1 MNTMISQAEV
11 KKIPYGITDYKLVRQ
26 GNYYFLDK
34 TQYIIEIEHFG
45 RYLFFIRPR
54 RFGKS
59 FFLSLLESYYDIY
72 YKEQFQELFSGT
84 TIYTHPTPEQGQYL
98 VLSFN
103 LSQIEPAK
111 DKLETSFIA
120 HTKSRALSFLLKYAD
135 LLLKNVDFT
144 KKSIEESSS
153 PADILSY
160 IINFCKDSHR
170 DLYVIVDEY
179 DNFANTLLTTSGS
192 SAYIEVTRGKGF
204 LRSFFNVLKGGT
216 TGTDA
221 PIKRLFITGVSPI
234 TMDDVT
240 SGFNIGEQISLLPQ
254 FNRMLG
260 FTRKDVEEMLD
271 YYATAGYLPQ
281 NHNDLLELIDFW
293 YGNYL
298 FSEDDYTTMYNT
310 DMVLYF
316 MKNYLPNKKIPKDLI
331 DRNVRI
337 DYGKLRHLIV
347 VDKDKNKLPYTNGNF
362 SKLKHILETGEILST
377 VVKGFPIEEV
387 TDTTNFNSLLFY
399 FGLLT
404 IKGTHLNKLRLVIP
418 NESVK
423 RLYYDYIL
431 EANQETG
438 AFSMNMNTYIELIE
452 AMAFRGEWEPLLT
465 YIITLMGESMA
476 LRDFITGEKSLQA
489 FLNVYL
495 GLSDLF
501 IIHSEKELNKG
512 YADLFIEPF
521 LTRYPEVAHAYLIE
535 IKYVSPDKKVSRAKL
550 NQLKKEAETQ
560 LNQYHL
566 DKKFQKV
573 LEKTTLTR
581 LIMIFSGHK
590 HLYLGKADQ

>member
-1 MNTMISQAEV
+1 MAGQEEI
-11 KKIPYGITDYKLVRQ
+11 KKIPYGLTDYKRIRRQ
-26 GNYYFLDK
+26 NYYYLDK
-34 TQYIIEIEHFG
+34 TRYIPLLEDVGSF
-45 RYLFFIRPR
+45 LFFIRPR

-59 FFLSLLESYYDIY
+59 SFLSLLESYYDIY
-72 YKEQFQELFSGT
+72 YKDQFQELFSGT
-84 TIYTHPTPEQGQYL
+84 WIDTQPTPEQGQYL

-103 LSQIEPAK
+103 FSQVELTK
-111 DKLETSFIA
+111 EKLETSFIA
-120 HTKSRALSFLLKYAD
+120 HTKTIALSFLVKYAD
-135 LLLKNVDFT
+135 LLLKDVDFT
-144 KKSIEESSS
+144 KKSIEESLSS
-153 PADILSY
+153 ADILSFV
-160 IINFCKDSHR
+160 IHFCKNSHR

-192 SAYIEVTRGKGF
+192 SAYLEVTTGQGF

-221 PIKRLFITGVSPI
+221 PVKRLFITGVSPI

-254 FNRMLG
+254 FNQMLG
-260 FTRKDVEEMLD
+260 FTRQDVEEMLD
-271 YYATAGYLPQ
+271 YYSTAGLVPP
-281 NHNDLLELIDFW
+281 NHDHLLELIDFW

-298 FSEDDYTTMYNT
+298 FSEDDHVTMANT

-316 MKNYLPNKKIPKDLI
+316 MRNYLPGGKIPRDLI

-347 VDKDKNKLPYTNGNF
+347 ADKDKTQLPITNGNF
-362 SKLKHILETGEILST
+362 SKLKQILETGEILSD

-404 IKGTHLNKLRLVIP
+404 INGTHLNKMRLVIP

-431 EANQETG
+431 KANRETG
-438 AFSMNMNTYIELIE
+438 AFSMNMHTYSELIDG
-452 AMAFRGEWEPLLT
+452 MAFRGEWEPLLT
-465 YIITLMGESMA
+465 YIINLMGETMA

-495 GLSDLF
+495 GLSDLYLV
-501 IIHSEKELNKG
+501 HGEKELNMG
-512 YADLFIEPF
+512 YADLFMEPF
-521 LTRYPEVAHAYLIE
+521 IARYPEVTHAYLIE
-535 IKYVSPDKKVSRAKL
+535 IKYAPAGKKVSRNKL
-550 NQLKKEAETQ
+550 NRLKKEAETQ
-560 LNQYHL
+560 LIQYSL

-573 LEKTTLTR
+573 LGKSTLTR
-581 LIMIFSGHK
+581 LMVIFSGHQP
-590 HLYLGKADQ
+590 LYLGKVG

>member
-1 MNTMISQAEV
+1 M
-11 KKIPYGITDYKLVRQ
+11 
-26 GNYYFLDK
+26 
-34 TQYIIEIEHFG
+34 
-45 RYLFFIRPR
+45 
-54 RFGKS
+54 
-59 FFLSLLESYYDIY
+59 
-72 YKEQFQELFSGT
+72 FSGT

>member
-1 MNTMISQAEV
+1 MAGQEEI
-11 KKIPYGITDYKLVRQ
+11 KKIPYGLTDYKRIRRQ
-26 GNYYFLDK
+26 NYYYLDK
-34 TQYIIEIEHFG
+34 TRYIPLLEDVGSF
-45 RYLFFIRPR
+45 LFFIRPR

-59 FFLSLLESYYDIY
+59 SFLSLLESYYDIY
-72 YKEQFQELFSGT
+72 YKDQFQELFSGT
-84 TIYTHPTPEQGQYL
+84 WIDTQPTPEQGQYL

-103 LSQIEPAK
+103 FSQVELTK
-111 DKLETSFIA
+111 EKLETSFIA
-120 HTKSRALSFLLKYAD
+120 HTKTIALSFLVKYAD
-135 LLLKNVDFT
+135 LLLKDVDFT
-144 KKSIEESSS
+144 KKSIEESLSS
-153 PADILSY
+153 ADILSFV
-160 IINFCKDSHR
+160 IHFCKNSHR

-192 SAYIEVTRGKGF
+192 SAYLEVTTGQGF

-221 PIKRLFITGVSPI
+221 PVKRLFITGVSPI

-254 FNRMLG
+254 FNQMLG
-260 FTRKDVEEMLD
+260 FTRQDVEEMLD
-271 YYATAGYLPQ
+271 YYSTAGLVPP
-281 NHNDLLELIDFW
+281 NHDHLLELIDFW

-298 FSEDDYTTMYNT
+298 FSEDDHVTMANT

-316 MKNYLPNKKIPKDLI
+316 MRNYLPGGKIPRDLI

-347 VDKDKNKLPYTNGNF
+347 ADKDKTQLPITNGNF
-362 SKLKHILETGEILST
+362 SKLKQILETGEILSD

-404 IKGTHLNKLRLVIP
+404 INGTHLNKMRLVIP

-431 EANQETG
+431 EANRETG
-438 AFSMNMNTYIELIE
+438 AFSMNMHTYSELIDG
-452 AMAFRGEWEPLLT
+452 MAFRGEWEPLLT
-465 YIITLMGESMA
+465 YIINLMGETMA

-495 GLSDLF
+495 GLSDLYLV
-501 IIHSEKELNKG
+501 HGEKELNMG
-512 YADLFIEPF
+512 YADLFMEPF
-521 LTRYPEVAHAYLIE
+521 IARYPEVTHAYLIE
-535 IKYVSPDKKVSRAKL
+535 IKYVPAGKKVSRNKL
-550 NQLKKEAETQ
+550 NRLKKEAETQ
-560 LNQYHL
+560 LIQYSL

-573 LEKTTLTR
+573 LGKSTLTR
-581 LIMIFSGHK
+581 LMVIFSGHQP
-590 HLYLGKADQ
+590 LYLGKAG